1 MTEQSHLHHL
11 LDRMRRGVLLPAE
24 REQLAWIVGE
34 LEKGAAGVPLVCSDE
49 RHEVKVAALTVR
61 IAELEAAVD
70 MVRRLCNL
78 TIAASV
84 RVQAVEQA
92 RDTLAILDHLL
103 TTEATR

>member
-24 REQLAWIVGE
+24 REQLAGIVGE
-34 LEKGAAGVPLVCSDE
+34 LERRIGTLEAVCESNKRAYVGA
-49 RHEVKVAALTVR
+49 VKSAR
-61 IAELEAAVD
+61 ELEAAVD

-78 TIAASV
+78 TITTSI